1 MHYAQ
6 VRLDIFLCV
15 RDCAEVLLQ
24 LVGVDSL
31 YIHKIGHFHMAIAAI
46 ICCAVT

>member
-6 VRLDIFLCV
+6 VRFDIFL
-15 RDCAEVLLQ
+15 CAEVLLQ

-31 YIHKIGHFHMAIAAI
+31 YIHKIGHFHMVIAAI
-46 ICCAVT
+46 ICCAIT

>member
-6 VRLDIFLCV
+6 VRLDIFI
-15 RDCAEVLLQ
+15 CAEVCLLQ

-31 YIHKIGHFHMAIAAI
+31 YIHKIGHFHMVIAAI
-46 ICCAVT
+46 ICCTVT

>member
-6 VRLDIFLCV
+6 VRLDIFLC
-15 RDCAEVLLQ
+15 AEVLFQ

-31 YIHKIGHFHMAIAAI
+31 YIHKIGHFHMVIL
-46 ICCAVT
+46 TWP